1 MINRVI
7 ISGTP
12 KPKNYFISNI
22 PRTQFKYVD
31 FVIGT
36 HNGNKDKIVYVNA
49 RAYGDVETEI
59 YMNREKYENKLV
71 MYFGELMPDY
81 KNRRSIFVVNEMPQ
95 ILATLDE

>member
-7 ISGTP
+7 MSGTP

-22 PRTQFKYVD
+22 PRTQIRYVD

-36 HNGNKDKIVYVNA
+36 HNGNKDKIIYINA
-49 RAYGDVETEI
+49 RAYGEIGLEI
-59 YMNREKYENKLV
+59 YQNKQKYEGNLV

>member
-1 MINRVI
+1 M
-7 ISGTP
+7 SGTQ
-12 KPKNYFISNI
+12 KPKTYFISNV
-22 PRTQFKYVD
+22 PHTQIRYVD

-36 HNGNKDKIVYVNA
+36 HNGNKDKIIYINA
-49 RAYGDVETEI
+49 RAYGEIGIEI
-59 YMNREKYENKLV
+59 YIHKEKYEGKLV